1 MKKSF
6 IVVVLLSLVFVSCG
20 NNKTK
25 QSQGTVFAPQERT
38 SSLSEAEREQALA
51 EKRAT
56 VDVKTLVSPHSV
68 RMTILP
74 PALTEDITESVCE
87 YAIMQMLRIASANGI
102 AGINGSSPIAFAASL
117 NPIDRKVTGS
127 APQKMLIKYDL
138 TYYVLNTQ
146 TWDVY
151 ASVATEIV
159 GVGDSFE
166 QAARTAI
173 AEMKDSPKIQTMITQ
188 AEERIV
194 SWFEANRSVLE
205 KQVNLACENKEYAYA
220 LALLHSIP
228 EAAISCHEWSSR
240 KQEQVL
246 AQLKAQMAHE
256 ELTALKDAIAAAQSE
271 YSPAVAAHLAMLPVG
286 SPMAKEGERLYD
298 NYMAQIDKERLR
310 KIDAE
315 ERRRQEELEL
325 QKLQMKYEYEA
336 AMQAAKSESVRS
348 ECRRSGSSSGSDFA
362 GKAKSFF
369 WGASAMSMVGHVLSR
384 CLFIL

>member
-1 MKKSF
+1 MKKSL
-6 IVVVLLSLVFVSCG
+6 IVVAFLSLVLVSCG
-20 NNKTK
+20 NNTK
-25 QSQGTVFAPQERT
+25 QSQGTTFAPQERT

-51 EKRAT
+51 EKRAI
-56 VDVKTLVSPHSV
+56 VDVETLVSPHSV

-87 YAIMQMLRIASANGI
+87 SIIMQMLRIASANGI

-117 NPIDRKVTGS
+117 NPIERKVTGS
-127 APQKMLIKYDL
+127 VPQKMLIKYDL

-166 QAARTAI
+166 QAARAATS
-173 AEMKDSPKIQTMITQ
+173 EMKDSQKIQTMITQ

-194 SWFEANRSVLE
+194 SWFEANRAALE
-205 KQVNLACENKEYAYA
+205 KQVNLACGNKEYAYA
-220 LALLHSIP
+220 LALLHSVP
-228 EAAISCHEWSSR
+228 ETATSCYKWASE

-246 AQLKAQMAHE
+246 AQLKAQVSHE
-256 ELTALKDAIAAAQSE
+256 ELTAMKDAIAAAQSE
-271 YSPAVAAHLAMLPVG
+271 YSPTVAAHLAMLPVG
-286 SPMAKEGERLYD
+286 SPEAKEGERLYD

-315 ERRRQEELEL
+315 ERRRLEELEL

-336 AMQAAKSESVRS
+336 AAQAAQNAPANSNGGSS
-348 ECRRSGSSSGSDFA
+348 SSSSGSDFA

-369 WGASAMSMVGHVLSR
+369 CGASVMSMVGHVLSR

>member
-6 IVVVLLSLVFVSCG
+6 IVVVLFSFVFVSCG
-20 NNKTK
+20 NNTK
-25 QSQGTVFAPQERT
+25 QSQGTTYAPQERT

-51 EKRAT
+51 EKRAI
-56 VDVKTLVSPHSV
+56 VDVETLVSPHSV

-87 YAIMQMLRIASANGI
+87 SIIMQMLRIASANGI
-102 AGINGSSPIAFAASL
+102 AGVNGSSPIAFAASL
-117 NPIDRKVTGS
+117 NPIERTVTGS

-166 QAARTAI
+166 QAARAAI
-173 AEMKDSPKIQTMITQ
+173 EEMKDSPKIQAMITQ
-188 AEERIV
+188 SEERII
-194 SWFEANRSVLE
+194 SWFETNKSVVE
-205 KQVNLACENKEYAYA
+205 RQVDLACGNKEYAYA
-220 LALLHSIP
+220 LALLHSVP
-228 EAAISCHEWSSR
+228 EAATSCYKWACQ

-246 AQLKAQMAHE
+246 AQFKAQVAHE
-256 ELTALKDAIAAAQSE
+256 ELTAMKDAIAAAQSE

-286 SPMAKEGERLYD
+286 SPEAKEGKRLYD
-298 NYMAQIDKERLR
+298 NYMAQVDKERLR
-310 KIDAE
+310 KIDVE
-315 ERRRQEELEL
+315 ERRRQEEFEL

-336 AMQAAKSESVRS
+336 AAQVSKNRSANSEN
-348 ECRRSGSSSGSDFA
+348 SSSGTDFA

-369 WGASAMSMVGHVLSR
+369 CGASIMSMIGHVLSR